1 MFNGRYGDTPRA
13 SATEE
18 MTTGDVTTA
27 AAIVRQDLFANF
39 KFDPYFRRTR
49 AYSEANVPLT
59 PIAFVVL
66 RGFRVT

>member
-1 MFNGRYGDTPRA
+1 
-13 SATEE
+13 